1 MKLKLFLAVS
11 FIINL
16 LTACNN
22 SSRSPKAFCDTAC
35 LRDTIKF
42 ALEHP
47 YKPHVYITA
56 SDCIAD
62 TVVWSHSGMVN
73 NLKMDF
79 NEVAATGLRLNKNY
93 IGCYFNDTSY
103 AWLEFN
109 DCLTGRGYLVKLNF
123 NRKAGRLKYS
133 SALTRFDPKFKIED
147 GLICYADY
155 SFVYVEDVKTGKIA
169 KLLLADHEL
178 KIDYNNIHAVFDS
191 ANITR
196 NRIFVKLIENGSE
209 RPLEKNI
216 SL

>member
-1 MKLKLFLAVS
+1 MKMKLFLAVS
-11 FIINL
+11 FFITL

-22 SSRSPKAFCDTAC
+22 SSNSSRIFCDTTC

-42 ALEHP
+42 ILDHP
-47 YKPHVYITA
+47 DKPYVYI
-56 SDCIAD
+56 SVRDCVAD
-62 TVVWSHSGMVN
+62 TVIWSYSRMAN
-73 NLKMDF
+73 NLKMEF
-79 NEVAATGLRLNKNY
+79 SEVAAPGLRINKNY
-93 IGCYFNDTSY
+93 FGCYFNDTSY

-109 DCLTGRGYLVKLNF
+109 DCVTGRGYLVKLYF
-123 NRKAGRLKYS
+123 NKKAGRLKYS

-155 SFVYVEDVKTGKIA
+155 SFVYVEDVKTGKGA

-196 NRIFVKLIENGSE
+196 NRIFVNLIENGTKK
-209 RPLEKNI
+209 PLEKKI